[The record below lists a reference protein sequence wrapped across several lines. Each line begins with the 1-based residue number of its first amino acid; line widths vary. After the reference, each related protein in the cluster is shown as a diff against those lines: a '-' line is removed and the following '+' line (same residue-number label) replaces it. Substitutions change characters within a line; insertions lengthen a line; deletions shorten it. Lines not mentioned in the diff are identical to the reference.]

1 MWMLQHNH
9 YTYMCQALRRTKSGS
24 CLVKIRQCEV
34 FVSSL
39 QSLQLLLQSWVL
51 AKVRALSMQIA
62 TSLKRPSTHYLGVGA
77 GVSRRE
83 EVKKVVRG
91 AFFYFLWSF
100 LVFLWTCYVFRQT
113 VRKSN
118 SSLSSCCFY
127 EKLCGY
133 EETILVPGYSVSEAY
148 EVGKTGWL
156 GIKKTFQYSE
166 NQKGSAMGITWAY
179 QTSFAQVSS
188 DSTPCEDLRGTFR
201 HQKGSAG

>member
-1 MWMLQHNH
+1 
-9 YTYMCQALRRTKSGS
+9 
-24 CLVKIRQCEV
+24 
-34 FVSSL
+34 
-39 QSLQLLLQSWVL
+39 
-51 AKVRALSMQIA
+51 MQIA

-83 EVKKVVRG
+83 EVKKVARG
-91 AFFYFLWSF
+91 DFSLFLLSF

-148 EVGKTGWL
+148 EVGKTG
-156 GIKKTFQYSE
+156 
-166 NQKGSAMGITWAY
+166 
-179 QTSFAQVSS
+179 
-188 DSTPCEDLRGTFR
+188 
-201 HQKGSAG
+201 

>member
-1 MWMLQHNH
+1 MLQHNH
-9 YTYMCQALRRTKSGS
+9 NADYVPNKAKHLFPPSRVWSCCYEVEFWQKSES
-24 CLVKIRQCEV
+24 LVI
-34 FVSSL
+34 
-39 QSLQLLLQSWVL
+39 
-51 AKVRALSMQIA
+51 SMQIA

-83 EVKKVVRG
+83 EVKGK
-91 AFFYFLWSF
+91 FFHR
-100 LVFLWTCYVFRQT
+100 VFLLSYERVMCFGKR

-156 GIKKTFQYSE
+156 GIKKTFEHSG
-166 NQKGSAMGITWAY
+166 NQKASAMGITWVY
-179 QTSFAQVSS
+179 QTSFAEVPS
-188 DSTPCEDLRGTFR
+188 DSTPGEDLGGTFW
-201 HQKGSAG
+201 HQQGSTG

>member
-1 MWMLQHNH
+1 
-9 YTYMCQALRRTKSGS
+9 MCQALRRTKSGP
-24 CLVKIRQCEV
+24 CLVKIQSTCFFPPESGV
-34 FVSSL
+34 AAAKFWQKSGSL
-39 QSLQLLLQSWVL
+39 VCKLPQVL
-51 AKVRALSMQIA
+51 NVRALIIWELEQGFRA
-62 TSLKRPSTHYLGVGA
+62 ERRWRKW
-77 GVSRRE
+77 RE
-83 EVKKVVRG
+83 EI
-91 AFFYFLWSF
+91 FSIFLWSF

-156 GIKKTFQYSE
+156 GIKKTFQHSE
-166 NQKGSAMGITWAY
+166 NQKGLAMGITWAY
-179 QTSFAQVSS
+179 QTSFAQVPS

>member
-1 MWMLQHNH
+1 MLQHNH
-9 YTYMCQALRRTKSGS
+9 NADYVPSTQKAKIWTLSSQNPKHLFLPSRVWSCCYEVEFWQKS
-24 CLVKIRQCEV
+24 E
-34 FVSSL
+34 SS
-39 QSLQLLLQSWVL
+39 VI
-51 AKVRALSMQIA
+51 SMQIA

-148 EVGKTGWL
+148 EVGKTG
-156 GIKKTFQYSE
+156 
-166 NQKGSAMGITWAY
+166 
-179 QTSFAQVSS
+179 
-188 DSTPCEDLRGTFR
+188 
-201 HQKGSAG
+201 